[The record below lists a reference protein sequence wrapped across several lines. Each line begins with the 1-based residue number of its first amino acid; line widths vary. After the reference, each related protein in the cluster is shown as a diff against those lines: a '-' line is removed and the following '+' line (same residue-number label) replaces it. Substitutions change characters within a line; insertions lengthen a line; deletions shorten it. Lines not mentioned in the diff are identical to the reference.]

1 MIDTHR
7 RTRIGLALGT
17 FLALTCAF
25 TTKLAAQQPLIASA
39 TTEADLPDA
48 PTMREPQQ
56 PPRNQPSPLPATVTG
71 VVSDIR
77 GALVPGASIK
87 LSAKGSSES
96 QTATS
101 DGDGDFSFT
110 GVAPGSYTVTI
121 SSPGLETF
129 RSPVILLRPGQYYLL
144 PAIALPIAPA
154 STTVEVVVTQS
165 EVADEQVAAE
175 VQQRILSI
183 VPNFYTSFI
192 WNAAPLNTRQ
202 KFKISFR
209 SIIDPTVFLG
219 TGIVAAVEQHQNT
232 FPEYGCCLGGYGK
245 RYGAAFGDATI
256 GRILGSA
263 VFPSILRQ
271 DPRYFY
277 MGPGSSTRQRLKH
290 ALLAGLVT
298 RADNGRWQ
306 PNYSHILG
314 NASAGAISTLY
325 HPDNYG
331 PGELAGLNA
340 AIGIGG
346 GAFQAL
352 FREFVWPRFTTKVPD
367 YATGKPASGSAPS
380 TPAVPSKH

>member
-1 MIDTHR
+1 MTNTHR
-7 RTRIGLALGT
+7 RTRVGLALAT
-17 FLALTCAF
+17 LLALSTVF
-25 TTKLAAQQPLIASA
+25 TIELSAQHPLVASTA
-39 TTEADLPDA
+39 TEVDLPDA
-48 PTMREPQQ
+48 PTMRGPQQ
-56 PPRNQPSPLPATVTG
+56 TPRPNSGAQATALPATVTG

-87 LSAKGSSES
+87 LTAKENSES

-101 DGDGDFSFT
+101 DGDGDFTFT
-110 GVAPGSYTVTI
+110 GVSPGSYTVII
-121 SSPGLETF
+121 SSPGLQTF
-129 RSPVILLRPGQYYLL
+129 RSPVILLRPGQYYEL

-154 STTVEVVVTQS
+154 STTVDVVVTQS
-165 EVADEQVAAE
+165 EVADDQVAAE
-175 VQQRILSI
+175 VQQRILGVI
-183 VPNFYTSFI
+183 PNFYTSFI
-192 WNAAPLNTRQ
+192 WNAAPLNARQ

-209 SIIDPTVFLG
+209 SVIDPTVFLG
-219 TGIVAAVEQHQNT
+219 TGLVAAVEQHQNT
-232 FPEYGCCLGGYGK
+232 FPEYGCCFGGYGK
-245 RYGAAFGDATI
+245 RYGAAFSDATI

-277 MGPGSSTRQRLKH
+277 MGPASSTRQRIKH

-298 RADNGRWQ
+298 RADNGRWR

-325 HPDNYG
+325 HPDKYG

-367 YATGKPASGSAPS
+367 YATGKPAHAASTAAS
-380 TPAVPSKH
+380 TP

>member
-219 TGIVAAVEQHQNT
+219 
-232 FPEYGCCLGGYGK
+232 
-245 RYGAAFGDATI
+245 
-256 GRILGSA
+256 
-263 VFPSILRQ
+263 
-271 DPRYFY
+271 
-277 MGPGSSTRQRLKH
+277 
-290 ALLAGLVT
+290 
-298 RADNGRWQ
+298 
-306 PNYSHILG
+306 
-314 NASAGAISTLY
+314 
-325 HPDNYG
+325 
-331 PGELAGLNA
+331 
-340 AIGIGG
+340 
-346 GAFQAL
+346 
-352 FREFVWPRFTTKVPD
+352 
-367 YATGKPASGSAPS
+367 
-380 TPAVPSKH
+380 